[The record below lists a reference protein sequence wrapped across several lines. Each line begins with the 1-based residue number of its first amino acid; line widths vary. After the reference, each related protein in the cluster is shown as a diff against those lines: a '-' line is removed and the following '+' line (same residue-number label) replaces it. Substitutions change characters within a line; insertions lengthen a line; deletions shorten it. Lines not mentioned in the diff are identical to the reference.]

1 MIAFNDSMSSWF
13 NEASSSASLWRWKSG
28 RHLGGGDDGVKR
40 LGRSMREEKGRGN
53 PAFRIYGEA
62 MRMSHEAPLDC
73 RKFRIAS
80 AFAQVKI
87 ALVSHLGMV
96 GSGPIHSCK
105 FMSFDLGRW

>member
-1 MIAFNDSMSSWF
+1 MSQQASKQIAVMGR
-13 NEASSSASLWRWKSG
+13 RWDGG
-28 RHLGGGDDGVKR
+28 RHQGGGDDGV
-40 LGRSMREEKGRGN
+40 RSEGKAMREEKGRGN

-62 MRMSHEAPLDC
+62 IRMSHEAPLDR